1 MKKFTF
7 PLEDVMKYREYLQ
20 NEAELAL
27 GKAMAVEHGIQM
39 HLDEVASQYTAL
51 AAKMRGSTD
60 FNDIARA
67 NDFYAFLDQQKT
79 YLLEKLAEAK
89 LVSEQRRKEMQE
101 AMQKTE
107 GLRKLR
113 DRQFKAYK
121 DAEMNEANDIADD
134 VTNARAARES
144 G

>member
-1 MKKFTF
+1 MLLSPK
-7 PLEDVMKYREYLQ
+7 R
-20 NEAELAL
+20 
-27 GKAMAVEHGIQM
+27 
-39 HLDEVASQYTAL
+39 
-51 AAKMRGSTD
+51 RGSTD

-67 NDFYAFLDQQKT
+67 NDFYVLLDQQKA

-113 DRQFKAYK
+113 ERQFDEYR
-121 DAEMNEANDIADD
+121 DAEMNEANDVADD
-134 VTNARAARES
+134 VTNARSARERV
-144 G
+144 

>member
-1 MKKFTF
+1 MKKFAF

-27 GKAMAVEHGIQM
+27 GKAMAVEHDIEM
-39 HLDEVASQYTAL
+39 RIDEVASQYASL
-51 AAKMRGSTD
+51 AEKMRGSID
-60 FNDIARA
+60 FNAIARA

-89 LVSEQRRKEMQE
+89 LVSEQRRKEMQK

-134 VTNARAARES
+134 VTNARAAR
-144 G
+144 GKV

>member
-27 GKAMAVEHGIQM
+27 GKAMAVEHDIQM

-79 YLLEKLAEAK
+79 YLSEKKCASPRTTFSAANAIMK
-89 LVSEQRRKEMQE
+89 I
-101 AMQKTE
+101 KT
-107 GLRKLR
+107 R
-113 DRQFKAYK
+113 
-121 DAEMNEANDIADD
+121 
-134 VTNARAARES
+134 
-144 G
+144 

>member
-27 GKAMAVEHGIQM
+27 GKAMAVEHDIQM
-39 HLDEVASQYTAL
+39 KLDEVAFQYASLTET
-51 AAKMRGSTD
+51 MRGSTD

-79 YLLEKLAEAK
+79 YLLEKMAEAK
-89 LVSEQRRKEMQE
+89 LVSEQRRKEMQD

-107 GLRKLR
+107 GLHKLR
-113 DRQFKAYK
+113 DRQFDEYK
-121 DAEMNEANDIADD
+121 DAEMNEANDVADD
-134 VTNARAARES
+134 VTNARSARERV
-144 G
+144 

>member
-20 NEAELAL
+20 NQAELAL

-39 HLDEVASQYTAL
+39 KLDEVASQYASL
-51 AAKMRGSTD
+51 AETMRGSTD
-60 FNDIARA
+60 FNGIARA

-107 GLRKLR
+107 GLHKLR
-113 DRQFKAYK
+113 ERQFDEDK
-121 DAEMNEANDIADD
+121 DAEMSEANDIADD
-134 VTNARAARES
+134 MTNARAARERV
-144 G
+144 

>member
-27 GKAMAVEHGIQM
+27 GKAMAVEHDIEM
-39 HLDEVASQYTAL
+39 RIDEVASQYTAL

-67 NDFYAFLDQQKT
+67 NDFYVFLDQQKT

>member
-27 GKAMAVEHGIQM
+27 GKAMAVEHDIEM
-39 HLDEVASQYTAL
+39 RIDEVSSQYAAL
-51 AAKMRGSTD
+51 AEKMRGSTD
-60 FNDIARA
+60 FNGIARA
-67 NDFYAFLDQQKT
+67 NDFYAFLDQQKD
-79 YLLEKLAEAK
+79 YLLEKMAEAK
-89 LVSEQRRKEMQE
+89 LVSEQKRKAMQE

-107 GLRKLR
+107 GLHKLR
-113 DRQFKAYK
+113 ERQFDEYK

-134 VTNARAARES
+134 VTNARAARERV
-144 G
+144 

>member
-20 NEAELAL
+20 NQAELAL
-27 GKAMAVEHGIQM
+27 GKAMAVEHDIQM
-39 HLDEVASQYTAL
+39 RLDEVAFQYAAL
-51 AAKMRGSTD
+51 SEKMRGSTD

-67 NDFYAFLDQQKT
+67 NDFYVFLDQQKD
-79 YLLEKLAEAK
+79 YLLKKMAEAK

-107 GLRKLR
+107 GLHKLR
-113 DRQFKAYK
+113 ERQFDEYK

-134 VTNARAARES
+134 VTNARAAR
-144 G
+144 GRV

>member
-7 PLEDVMKYREYLQ
+7 ALEDVMKYREYLQ

-27 GKAMAVEHGIQM
+27 GKAMAVEHDIQM
-39 HLDEVASQYTAL
+39 HLDEVASQYAAL

-67 NDFYAFLDQQKT
+67 NDFYVFLDQQKD
-79 YLLEKLAEAK
+79 YLLKKMAEAK

-134 VTNARAARES
+134 MTNARAAR
-144 G
+144 GRV

>member
-27 GKAMAVEHGIQM
+27 GKAMAVEHDIQM
-39 HLDEVASQYTAL
+39 CLDEVASQYAAL
-51 AAKMRGSTD
+51 AENMRGSTD
-60 FNDIARA
+60 FNDIVRA
-67 NDFYAFLDQQKT
+67 NDFYVLLDQQKD
-79 YLLEKLAEAK
+79 YLLEKMAEAK
-89 LVSEQRRKEMQE
+89 LVSEQRRKEMQD

-107 GLRKLR
+107 SLRKLR
-113 DRQFKAYK
+113 ERQFDEYK

-134 VTNARAARES
+134 VTNARAAR
-144 G
+144 GRV

>member
-27 GKAMAVEHGIQM
+27 GKAMAVEHDIEM
-39 HLDEVASQYTAL
+39 RIDEVASQYAAL
-51 AAKMRGSTD
+51 AEKMRGSTD
-60 FNDIARA
+60 FNAIARA

-101 AMQKTE
+101 AMQKNE

-134 VTNARAARES
+134 VTNARAARGS

>member
-27 GKAMAVEHGIQM
+27 GKAMAVEHDIQM
-39 HLDEVASQYTAL
+39 CLDEVASQYAAL
-51 AAKMRGSTD
+51 AENMRGSTD

-67 NDFYAFLDQQKT
+67 NDFYVLLDQQKD
-79 YLLEKLAEAK
+79 YLLEKMAEAK
-89 LVSEQRRKEMQE
+89 LVSEQRRKEMQD

-113 DRQFKAYK
+113 ERQFDEYK

-134 VTNARAARES
+134 VTNARAAR
-144 G
+144 GRV

>member
-1 MKKFTF
+1 MKKFAF

-27 GKAMAVEHGIQM
+27 GKAMAVEHDIEM
-39 HLDEVASQYTAL
+39 RIDEVAFQYASL
-51 AAKMRGSTD
+51 AEKMRGSTD
-60 FNDIARA
+60 FNAIARA
-67 NDFYAFLDQQKT
+67 NDFYVLLDQQKA

-89 LVSEQRRKEMQE
+89 LVSEQRRKEMQK

>member
-27 GKAMAVEHGIQM
+27 GKAMAVEHDIQM
-39 HLDEVASQYTAL
+39 RLDEVASQYAAL
-51 AAKMRGSTD
+51 AENMRGSTD

-67 NDFYAFLDQQKT
+67 NDFYVLLDQQKD
-79 YLLEKLAEAK
+79 YLLEKMAEAK
-89 LVSEQRRKEMQE
+89 LVSEQRRKEMQD

-107 GLRKLR
+107 GLHKLR
-113 DRQFKAYK
+113 ERQFDEYK

-134 VTNARAARES
+134 VTNARAAR
-144 G
+144 GRV